1 MSDDEAVGAAAASCV
16 DLLRASAS
24 TLATAESLTAG
35 LVCATVAAVPG
46 ASDVLRGGLAAYA
59 TDVKTA
65 LLKVDP
71 ELVARHGV
79 ISAECA
85 EAMAAGAVDLFGSTW
100 GLSATG
106 VAGPARQEDRP
117 PGTVFVAVA
126 GPDGRQARELALP
139 GTRNEVRRASVAEA
153 LDLLVSVLVR
163 ADRGRPAQAPASG
176 G

>member
-1 MSDDEAVGAAAASCV
+1 MSDDEELRGAAASCL
-16 DLLRASAS
+16 DLLRASGG

-35 LVCATVAAVPG
+35 LVCATLAAVPD

-59 TDVKTA
+59 TDVKTS
-65 LLKVDP
+65 LLNVDP
-71 ELVARHGV
+71 ELVALHGV

-85 EAMAAGAVDLFGSTW
+85 HAMAAGAVDLFGSTW

-126 GPDGRQARELALP
+126 GPGVRQVRELALP
-139 GTRNEVRRASVAEA
+139 GTRHEVRRASVAGV
-153 LDLLVSVLVR
+153 LDLVVTVL
-163 ADRGRPAQAPASG
+163 AAAERGRPDHLAASG